1 MKSEFQR
8 PEPSKLLEAFL
19 ASDRSERAFAALVGS
34 LNRLVHSA
42 ALRRTGQIQLAEE
55 VSQNVFAILARK
67 ASSLR
72 NHPCLEAWAMETTRL
87 EARTVLRSERRRQSK
102 IAALT
107 QETEALSSNPA
118 ETMHS
123 SNHWQEALPILDDA
137 LARLPMKDRRL
148 IIERFY
154 QEKKFS
160 EIAAATG
167 QTEGACK
174 KRLKRTLDKLSGLLT
189 ARGVTL
195 SVTVIASAL
204 GSELARSAPSQA
216 AALMAPKA
224 LAAASSVTTTTLLT
238 NTVFTMS
245 TIKTSTLT
253 VAVVIALAAIP
264 FSQQLA
270 EARRMEAEIVKSNPG
285 VGEETPALTR
295 SSRSASR
302 MTVGTSSA
310 RTPSRLLAS
319 LSAAKTSREI
329 LRDLCSFDG
338 MTSELARQRVARM
351 SNEERAEL
359 LAEVWRF
366 PCGFYTRDG
375 LLSFIVG
382 SNGDAPP
389 DMMLDQII
397 AGGHYQ
403 AFTAGSTL
411 DDNLLTRWAKKDP
424 AAAVQ
429 WFEKKLASDDLM
441 GGLGD
446 QSFKDLYLHLM
457 SGLVAS
463 DPDRAL
469 EIYAGTASDIRDA
482 RYGMF
487 WPTIGLGDV
496 FAKQMAERGD
506 DSGMR
511 KLLELSK
518 GPARELFV
526 SSAAQAYANVG
537 KLNEALAFVDQNKQE
552 PWKPSDF
559 PGVDYG
565 NNSYDRDEYV
575 RSIADGSRRAA
586 GLDTSLDWLV
596 ANISK
601 PEKATMTVMRMM
613 YRYDEFGQQDQAMRW
628 LNRQPSGPVRDAAHA
643 SIVWQQTMGSK
654 YDDAMQGTSKIEDPS
669 VRSQMVKIV
678 EDSRQ
683 LYKDTGGQ
691 RRVFQTSDTP
701 KIKF

>member
-1 MKSEFQR
+1 MQNQS
-8 PEPSKLLEAFL
+8 PTTDPSKLLEVFL
-19 ASDRSERAFAALVGS
+19 ASGRSERAFTALVGS

-55 VSQNVFAILARK
+55 VSQNVFVILARK

-87 EARTVLRSERRRQSK
+87 EARTVLRSERRRQRK
-102 IAALT
+102 IDELAR
-107 QETEALSSNPA
+107 EA
-118 ETMHS
+118 ETRS
-123 SNHWQEALPILDDA
+123 SSPPKPMNTSENWQEALPILDDA
-137 LARLPMKDRRL
+137 LERLPMKDRRL

-154 QEKKFS
+154 RDKKFS

-167 QTEGACK
+167 DTEGACK
-174 KRLKRTLDKLSGLLT
+174 KRLKRALDKLSNLLT
-189 ARGVTL
+189 ARGATL
-195 SVTVIASAL
+195 SATAIASAL
-204 GSELARSAPSQA
+204 GTELARSAPSQA

-224 LAAASSVTTTTLLT
+224 LAASSSVSTTTLIA
-238 NTVFTMS
+238 NTIRTMS
-245 TIKTSTLT
+245 TTKTTSITT
-253 VAVVIALAAIP
+253 AAVIAVTAIP

-270 EARRMEAEIVKSNPG
+270 DARRMEAKIE
-285 VGEETPALTR
+285 ALSPVQIPTAKDR
-295 SSRSASR
+295 IRPFSR
-302 MTVGTSSA
+302 MTAGMKGG
-310 RTPSRLLAS
+310 RTPSSLLAS
-319 LSAAKTSREI
+319 LNAPKTSRAI
-329 LRDLCSFDG
+329 LRDLCSFDSI
-338 MTSELARQRVARM
+338 TSELARQRVAGM

-424 AAAVQ
+424 AAALQ
-429 WFEKKLASDDLM
+429 WYEKKLGGDDLIR
-441 GGLGD
+441 GLGD
-446 QSFKDLYLHLM
+446 QSYKDLYLHLV
-457 SGLVAS
+457 SGLVTS

-469 EIYAGTASDIRDA
+469 DIYAGTPEEFRDT

-487 WPTIGLGDV
+487 WPTLGLGGV
-496 FAKQMAERGD
+496 FAKQMAESGD

-511 KLLELSK
+511 KLLDLSK

-537 KLNEALAFVDQNKQE
+537 KPDEALAFVDQNKPE

-565 NNSYDRDEYV
+565 NDSYDRDEYV
-575 RSIADGSRRAA
+575 RSIASGSRRAA
-586 GLDTSLDWLV
+586 GLEKSLDWLV
-596 ANISK
+596 ANISQ
-601 PEKATMTVMRMM
+601 PEAATREVMRMM

-628 LNRQPSGPVRDAAHA
+628 LNRQPSGQIRDAAHA
-643 SIVWQQTMGSK
+643 SIVWQQTMGAK
-654 YDDAMQGTSKIEDPS
+654 YDAAMQGISKIDDPS

-683 LYKDTGGQ
+683 LYQDTGGQ
-691 RRVFQTSDTP
+691 RRVLQTSDTP